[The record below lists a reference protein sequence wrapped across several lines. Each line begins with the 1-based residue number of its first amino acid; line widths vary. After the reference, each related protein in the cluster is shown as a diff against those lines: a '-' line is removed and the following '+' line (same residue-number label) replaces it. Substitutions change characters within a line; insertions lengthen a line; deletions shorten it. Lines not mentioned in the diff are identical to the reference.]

1 MFYLFGNQEE
11 ARAQFRDQVKK
22 LWGNIKYGYLHF
34 KIK

>member
-1 MFYLFGNQEE
+1 MKRIRIPQKT
-11 ARAQFRDQVKK
+11 AVPTDQVKK